1 MPLFRQKQ
9 NDGVLF
15 IRARLKKLLMMND
28 EHLPFH
34 IGNLISKELAGEIT
48 EAEHAELQSWITA
61 RTANA
66 ELFDRVKAVL
76 EEPENHPF
84 GEFDLEEG
92 WQDLMKKRR
101 KPLRTI
107 IVRIAVAASLLGAV
121 WLAARQNGSKLPQQV
136 IADRKEGIV
145 LTGPQ
150 GQEVVINN
158 NADTTFRISNG
169 NANVQPGMLSF
180 GDNTKDAPIEQF
192 TLHVPVEKRYQL
204 RLPDGSQLWL
214 NAGSTVRFP
223 NRFAANERRISIQ
236 GEAYLEVAQESA
248 HPFVVETAGM
258 NVTVLGT
265 AFNIRAYGD
274 VSTKKV
280 TLVSGSVKVS
290 TDAKQVILKPE
301 QEAGSTLQVATA
313 DMEATLAWK
322 DGLFIFRSESLS
334 AIMEDIAHWYGV
346 KVLYQGQLPADNRLS
361 VKTERNIPLNQLLSM
376 LSATGSASF
385 KVEGDNV
392 IVLPYNGQ

>member
-1 MPLFRQKQ
+1 
-9 NDGVLF
+9 
-15 IRARLKKLLMMND
+15 MMND
-28 EHLPFH
+28 EHFPFH

-48 EAEHAELQSWITA
+48 EAEQAELQSWIA
-61 RTANA
+61 ERTANA
-66 ELFDRVKAVL
+66 ELFDRVKTIL

-84 GEFDLEEG
+84 GEFDPEEG
-92 WQDLMKKRR
+92 WQDLMKRSRQRSK
-101 KPLRTI
+101 LRTI
-107 IVRIAVAASLLGAV
+107 IVRVAVAASLLGAV
-121 WLAARQNGSKLPQQV
+121 VWLATLQNGNKLPQQV
-136 IADRKEGIV
+136 IANKKRGIV

-150 GQEVVINN
+150 GEEVVINN
-158 NADTTFRISNG
+158 NADTTFRIGNG
-169 NANVQPGMLSF
+169 HVNVQPGLLSF
-180 GDNTKDAPIEQF
+180 GDNTKDAAIEQF
-192 TLHVPVEKRYQL
+192 TLRVPVENRYQL

-265 AFNIRAYGD
+265 AFNIRVYED
-274 VSTKKV
+274 VNTKKV
-280 TLVSGSVKVS
+280 SLLSGSVKVS
-290 TDAKQVILKPE
+290 TDAKQVMLKPG
-301 QEAGSTLQVATA
+301 QEVVSAGNTLQVAVA

-322 DGLFIFRSESLS
+322 DGLFIFRSESLPS
-334 AIMEDIAHWYGV
+334 IMEDIAHWYGV
-346 KVLYQGQLPADNRLS
+346 NVLYQGQLPADNRLS

-385 KVEGDNV
+385 KVEGDKV
-392 IVLPYNGQ
+392 IVLPYNGKISQ

>member
-1 MPLFRQKQ
+1 
-9 NDGVLF
+9 
-15 IRARLKKLLMMND
+15 MMND
-28 EHLPFH
+28 EHFPFH

-48 EAEHAELQSWITA
+48 EAEQAELQSWIAA

-66 ELFDRVKAVL
+66 ELFDRVKTVL

-84 GEFDLEEG
+84 GEFDPEEG

-101 KPLRTI
+101 KTLSTI
-107 IVRIAVAASLLGAV
+107 IVRMAVAASLLGAV
-121 WLAARQNGSKLPQQV
+121 VWLATRQNENKQI
-136 IADRKEGIV
+136 IANKNKGIV

-158 NADTTFRISNG
+158 NADTTFRIGNG
-169 NANVQPGMLSF
+169 NADVQPGMLSF
-180 GDNTKDAPIEQF
+180 GDNTKEAAIEMF
-192 TLHVPVEKRYQL
+192 TLRVPVENRYQL

-214 NAGSTVRFP
+214 NAGSAVHFP

-265 AFNIRAYGD
+265 AFNIRAYED
-274 VSTKKV
+274 VNTKKV
-280 TLVSGSVKVS
+280 SLISGSVKVAA
-290 TDAKQVILKPE
+290 DAKQVMLKPG
-301 QEAGSTLQVATA
+301 QEAVSAGSTLQVAIA
-313 DMEATLAWK
+313 DVEATLAWK
-322 DGLFIFRSESLS
+322 DGLFIFRSESLPS
-334 AIMEDIAHWYGV
+334 IMEDIAHWYGV
-346 KVLYQGQLPADNRLS
+346 NVLYEGQLPADNRLS

-385 KVEGDNV
+385 KVEGDKV
-392 IVLPYNGQ
+392 IVLPYNGQVSQ

>member
-1 MPLFRQKQ
+1 
-9 NDGVLF
+9 
-15 IRARLKKLLMMND
+15 MMND
-28 EHLPFH
+28 ELH

-48 EAEHAELQSWITA
+48 EAERAELQSWIAA
-61 RTANA
+61 RSANA
-66 ELFDRVKAVL
+66 ELFDRVKTVL

-84 GEFDLEEG
+84 REFDPEEG
-92 WQDLMKKRR
+92 WQDLMKREKRK

-107 IVRIAVAASLLGAV
+107 IIRIAVAASLLGAV
-121 WLAARQNGSKLPQQV
+121 VWLGTRQNENKIVSK
-136 IADRKEGIV
+136 KTGIV

-158 NADTTFRISNG
+158 NTDTTFRIGNG

-180 GDNTKDAPIEQF
+180 GNNTKEAPIEQF
-192 TLHVPVEKRYQL
+192 TLHVPVENRYQL
-204 RLPDGSQLWL
+204 RLPDGSLLWL

-236 GEAYLEVAQESA
+236 GEAYLEVTQESA

-265 AFNIRAYGD
+265 AFNIRAYED
-274 VSTKKV
+274 VKV
-280 TLVSGSVKVS
+280 SLVSGSVKVT
-290 TDAKQVILKPE
+290 TDAKEVTLKPG
-301 QEAGSTLQVATA
+301 QEVGSTLQVATA

-322 DGLFIFRSESLS
+322 DGLFIFRGESLPS
-334 AIMEDIAHWYGV
+334 IMDDIAHWYGV
-346 KVLYQGQLPADNRLS
+346 NVVYQGQLPADNRLS

-385 KVEGDNV
+385 KIERDRV
-392 IVLPYNGQ
+392 IVLPYNGEISQ

>member
-1 MPLFRQKQ
+1 
-9 NDGVLF
+9 
-15 IRARLKKLLMMND
+15 MND
-28 EHLPFH
+28 ELH

-48 EAEHAELQSWITA
+48 EAEWAELQSWIAA
-61 RTANA
+61 RSANA
-66 ELFDRVKAVL
+66 ELFDRVKTVL

-84 GEFDLEEG
+84 REFDPEEG
-92 WQDLMKKRR
+92 WQDLMKRRR

-107 IVRIAVAASLLGAV
+107 IIRIAVAASLLGAV
-121 WLAARQNGSKLPQQV
+121 VWLGTRQHENK
-136 IADRKEGIV
+136 ITIRKQGIV
-145 LTGPQ
+145 LTGPH

-158 NADTTFRISNG
+158 NADTTFRIGNG

-180 GDNTKDAPIEQF
+180 EDNIKEAPIEQF
-192 TLHVPVEKRYQL
+192 TLRVPVENRYQL

-274 VSTKKV
+274 VNTKKV
-280 TLVSGSVKVS
+280 SLVSGSVKVT
-290 TDAKQVILKPE
+290 TDAKEVTLKPG
-301 QEAGSTLQVATA
+301 QEVGSTFQVATA

-322 DGLFIFRSESLS
+322 DGLFIFRGESLQS
-334 AIMEDIAHWYGV
+334 IMEDIAHWYGV
-346 KVLYQGQLPADNRLS
+346 NVVYQGQLPADNRLS

-385 KVEGDNV
+385 KIERDRV
-392 IVLPYNGQ
+392 IVLPYNGEISQ

>member
-1 MPLFRQKQ
+1 
-9 NDGVLF
+9 
-15 IRARLKKLLMMND
+15 MMND
-28 EHLPFH
+28 EHFPFH

-48 EAEHAELQSWITA
+48 EAEQAELQSWIAA

-66 ELFDRVKAVL
+66 ELFDRVKTVL

-84 GEFDLEEG
+84 GEFDPEEG

-101 KPLRTI
+101 KTLSTI
-107 IVRIAVAASLLGAV
+107 IVRMAVAASLLGAV
-121 WLAARQNGSKLPQQV
+121 VWLATRQNESKQPQLV
-136 IADRKEGIV
+136 VANKNKGIV

-158 NADTTFRISNG
+158 NADTTFRIGNG

-180 GDNTKDAPIEQF
+180 GDNTKEAAIEMF
-192 TLHVPVEKRYQL
+192 TLRVPVENRYQL

-214 NAGSTVRFP
+214 NAGSTVCFP

-265 AFNIRAYGD
+265 AFNIRAYED
-274 VSTKKV
+274 VNTKKV
-280 TLVSGSVKVS
+280 SLISGSVKVAA
-290 TDAKQVILKPE
+290 DAKQVMLKPG
-301 QEAGSTLQVATA
+301 QEAVSAGSTLQVAIA

-322 DGLFIFRSESLS
+322 DGLFIFRSESLPS
-334 AIMEDIAHWYGV
+334 IMEDIAHWYGV
-346 KVLYQGQLPADNRLS
+346 NVLYQGQLPADNRLS

-385 KVEGDNV
+385 KVEGDKV
-392 IVLPYNGQ
+392 IVLPYNGQVSQ

>member
-1 MPLFRQKQ
+1 
-9 NDGVLF
+9 
-15 IRARLKKLLMMND
+15 MMND

-48 EAEHAELQSWITA
+48 EAEQAELQSWIAA
-61 RTANA
+61 RSANA
-66 ELFDRVKAVL
+66 ELFERVKAVL

-84 GEFDLEEG
+84 GEFDPDEG
-92 WQDLMKKRR
+92 WQDLIKKRK
-101 KPLRTI
+101 KPLRAI
-107 IVRIAVAASLLGAV
+107 IVRVAIAASLLGAV
-121 WLAARQNGSKLPQQV
+121 VWLGTRQNGNKQIV
-136 IADRKEGIV
+136 ANRKQGIV

-158 NADTTFRISNG
+158 NADTTFRIGNG

-180 GDNTKDAPIEQF
+180 GDNTKDAAIEQF
-192 TLHVPVEKRYQL
+192 TLRVPVENRYQL

-248 HPFVVETAGM
+248 HPFVVESAGM
-258 NVTVLGT
+258 KVTVLGT

-274 VSTKKV
+274 VNIKKV
-280 TLVSGSVKVS
+280 SLVSGSVKVA
-290 TDAKQVILKPE
+290 TDAKQVTLKPGE
-301 QEAGSTLQVATA
+301 EAVSAGNTLQVATM

-322 DGLFIFRSESLS
+322 DGLFIFRSESLPS
-334 AIMEDIAHWYGV
+334 IMEDIAHWYGV
-346 KVLYQGQLPADNRLS
+346 NVLYQGQLPADNRLS
-361 VKTERNIPLNQLLSM
+361 VKAERNIPLNQLLSM

-385 KVEGDNV
+385 KVEGDKV
-392 IVLPYNGQ
+392 IVLPYNE